1 MDHAHRRRGIGRRKQ
16 SERKTNGECRREERR
31 ECAGERENKRKGI
44 ARRKEIA
51 GESLQGSDHRAE
63 RASGPAVNLDVG
75 SVGACE

>member
-1 MDHAHRRRGIGRRKQ
+1 MENVGGRKEGNVQ
-16 SERKTNGECRREERR
+16 
-31 ECAGERENKRKGI
+31 ERERTRGRGI

-63 RASGPAVNLDVG
+63 RVSRPAVNLDVG